1 MNNENFINLVKT
13 NTCFKGKGILYWSD
27 IDELEVF
34 FQEHLVWWRQH
45 LKKKSLKFLI
55 YQDYKNLLWAIL
67 SSNYCLNLPSFENK
81 FVNVLNKHSSKKT
94 KVFRGN

>member
-55 YQDYKNLLWAIL
+55 YQDYKKFALSNFKFQLLSKLTIL
-67 SSNYCLNLPSFENK
+67 WK
-81 FVNVLNKHSSKKT
+81 
-94 KVFRGN
+94 